1 MKTTAAF
8 QGLRCADCGTTHG
21 ATADQGCPDCG
32 SAVEAT
38 YDHETQTAEHIFP
51 HPAAGKDAES
61 TTAATATAGQW
72 RFDGLLPF
80 DHEAAISAGEGAT
93 PLLVAERLA
102 GELGVETVGIKDEGR
117 NPTGSVYDRGMSLA
131 VTAISERGG
140 SDDIEPVALATT
152 GNSGQSAAA
161 YLSRLD
167 VRSYAFVPSRSAFSN
182 KAMINVHGGEMRVIG
197 GRYGDAAAAVDDQ
210 LAADYYSLQEFTSPY
225 RHEGAKTVAFEL
237 VADLGE
243 APDYLFVPTSTG
255 ELVAGIAKGFE
266 ELVALGAVETP
277 PTIVAVQ
284 PTSCA
289 PIATAVQGGEREPE
303 PWAVPDT
310 IIGELEV
317 ADPAGGS
324 QAVAALDR
332 VGGTALTVD
341 DDAILDAAVTVANNE
356 IIEMGAAGGAA
367 PAGAWAYA
375 EEHGFEGDETVVLLN
390 TESGAKTPDILKS
403 HLMGGGR

>member
-1 MKTTAAF
+1 MENAAAF
-8 QGLRCADCGTTHG
+8 QGLRCADCGTTHEP
-21 ATADQGCPDCG
+21 TADQGCPACG
-32 SAVEAT
+32 TAVEAT
-38 YDHETQTAEHIFP
+38 YDIERQTAADVFGQP
-51 HPAAGKDAES
+51 SADDDRDTSGGD
-61 TTAATATAGQW
+61 TLNAGQW

-80 DHEAAISAGEGAT
+80 DHSAAISAGEGAT
-93 PLLVAERLA
+93 PLVAAGRLA
-102 GELGVETVGIKDEGR
+102 DELGVETVSIKDEGR

-131 VTAISERGG
+131 VTAISER
-140 SDDIEPVALATT
+140 DDPAEIEPVALATT

-182 KAMINVHGGEMRVIG
+182 KSMINVHGGEMRVIG
-197 GRYGDAAAAVDDQ
+197 GRYGDAADAVDEQ
-210 LAADYYSLQEFTSPY
+210 LATDYYSLQEFTTPY

-237 VADLGE
+237 YTDLGE
-243 APDYLFVPTSTG
+243 LPDYCFVPTSTG
-255 ELVAGIAKGFE
+255 ELIAGIAKGFE
-266 ELVALGAVETP
+266 ELVDLGVTAETP
-277 PTIVAVQ
+277 TLVAVQ

-289 PIATAVQGGEREPE
+289 PIATAVERGESELE
-303 PWAVPDT
+303 LWAVPDT

-317 ADPAGGS
+317 ADPAGGP

-332 VGGTALTVD
+332 LNGTAITVD
-341 DDAILDAAVTVANNE
+341 DDEILDSAVTVANNE

-375 EEHGFEGDETVVLLN
+375 DEHGFDGDETVVLLN